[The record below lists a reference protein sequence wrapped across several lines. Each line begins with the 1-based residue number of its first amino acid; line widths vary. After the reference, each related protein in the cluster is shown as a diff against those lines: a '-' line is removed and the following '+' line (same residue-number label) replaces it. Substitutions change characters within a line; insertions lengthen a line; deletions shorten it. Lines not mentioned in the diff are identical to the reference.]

1 MSGRDD
7 LFSGLAELA
16 VDAAIIGG
24 AAYLVSKS
32 MDQRID
38 DLVRIPEEK
47 AIPTLADAVPRMD
60 SENWELFYNRLH
72 AKAQCNEYAGG
83 LLVFSVCVRKA
94 MGEIEQLLR
103 YSVQEAVSLIAD
115 VFPQKDDIEK
125 LAFFG
130 TLNTYAGENIKAKA
144 IFGRFQ
150 AVLES

>member
-1 MSGRDD
+1 MSGWDD
-7 LFSGLAELA
+7 FFSGLAELA
-16 VDAAIIGG
+16 VDAAIVGG

-32 MDQRID
+32 MNQRID
-38 DLVRIPEEK
+38 ELVNISEEK
-47 AIPTLADAVPRMD
+47 AIPALADAVPRMD
-60 SENWELFYNRLH
+60 NEHWEFFYNRLY
-72 AKAQCNEYAGG
+72 AKAQYNEYAGG
-83 LLVFSVCVRKA
+83 LLVFSACVRKA

-144 IFGRFQ
+144 IFGKLQ
-150 AVLES
+150 AALES